1 MAKEDVLYQHGTLAL
16 LVPGLYDGTMSVA
29 DLLTHGDT
37 GIGTADGLDGEMV
50 ILEGKAY
57 QISGAGTVREMAP
70 DELTPFANVHFDD
83 PTNDYDRENMTSE
96 ALEQEIFKAHAF
108 ANQFFAFKIHGT
120 FGHVQTRAI
129 DKQKKPYP
137 PLAEAAK
144 SQHVFEK
151 DNVTGTLIGYYSP
164 DLYQGTTS
172 AGFHVHF
179 LDDDRTF
186 GGHILA
192 YNLTS
197 GKVSLQTFSDFNLH
211 LPVHDSH
218 FVQADLNDPE
228 LDSQIKA
235 AEH

>member
-16 LVPGLYDGTMSVA
+16 LVPGLYYGTQSIA

-50 ILEGKAY
+50 ILAGHAY
-57 QISGAGTVREMAP
+57 QISGKGKVREMAS
-70 DELTPFANVHFDD
+70 DELTPFANVHFDQ
-83 PTNDYDRENMTSE
+83 PTNDYDRQNISS
-96 ALEQEIFKAHAF
+96 ADLEKEIFADHQF
-108 ANQFFAFKIHGT
+108 ANQFFAIKIHGT
-120 FGHVQTRAI
+120 FSHVQTRAI
-129 DKQKKPYP
+129 DKQKPPYP

-151 DNVTGTLIGYYSP
+151 DDVTGTLIGYYSP

-179 LDDDRTF
+179 LDDDHTF

-192 YNLTS
+192 YALTE

-211 LPVHDSH
+211 LPVYDSH

-228 LDSQIKA
+228 LDKQIKA

>member
-16 LVPGLYDGTMSVA
+16 LVPGLYDGTMSISE
-29 DLLTHGDT
+29 LLTHGDT
-37 GIGTADGLDGEMV
+37 GIGTADGLDGEVV

-57 QISGAGTVREMAP
+57 QISGKGKVREMSP

-83 PTNDYDRENMTSE
+83 ATNDYDRQDMTSD
-96 ALEQEIFKAHAF
+96 ALEQEIFKAHPF
-108 ANQFFAFKIHGT
+108 ANQFFAYRVVGT
-120 FGHVQTRAI
+120 FSHVETRAI
-129 DKQKKPYP
+129 DKQKPPYP

-144 SQHVFEK
+144 SQHIFKADDVA
-151 DNVTGTLIGYYSP
+151 GTLIGYYSP

-179 LDDDRTF
+179 LSDDHKF
-186 GGHILA
+186 GGHVLA
-192 YNLTS
+192 YALKE

-211 LPVHDSH
+211 LPVHDSR
-218 FVQADLNDPE
+218 FVRADLNDPE
-228 LDSQIKA
+228 LDKQIKD